1 MAPTH
6 IRPPH
11 CVPPPQDDL
20 CQECEDITH
29 TLTKMTKEVIFQV
42 IRPSPWMKLGGQRWG
57 IEQKEEV
64 NPLKGPF
71 PGHGRALG
79 LLADSRCL
87 PARRGS
93 RKKFSST
100 AGDGCSGGGRGPT
113 CAQPLKSLALSELQC
128 PGDKEAGLSGGG
140 PACRDLGRGRPQEG
154 RLTICPLS
162 ILVDSCL
169 PPRT

>member
-57 IEQKEEV
+57 IEQKEEI

-100 AGDGCSGGGRGPT
+100 AGDRWLFWRGKRT
-113 CAQPLKSLALSELQC
+113 YLC
-128 PGDKEAGLSGGG
+128 PA
-140 PACRDLGRGRPQEG
+140 
-154 RLTICPLS
+154 T
-162 ILVDSCL
+162 
-169 PPRT
+169 